1 MKRLRSESGAAAVE
15 FALVAPLLLL
25 LLLGIVEFGRVFN
38 AQIQVTA
45 AAREAVRSMAI
56 YPDDEELAKSTAIAS
71 APGLSPEL
79 TRTQVTIKPCDDVP
93 QTTVTINYSIDLVAG
108 LFADAIPLTG
118 RSVMR
123 CGG

>member
-56 YPDDEELAKSTAIAS
+56 YPDDESLAKETAIAS
-71 APGLSPEL
+71 LPGFDAAQI
-79 TRTQVTIKPCDDVP
+79 QVIATACSERK
-93 QTTVTINYSIDLVAG
+93 TTVSVTYPMGLLSG
-108 LFADAIPLTG
+108 LFADAVSLEG
-118 RSVMR
+118 RGVMR